1 MGSRRLRSPAA
12 PPPPP
17 PRWGGPGG
25 AALTATI
32 RPAADVPTAAP
43 PPAPAMVREAG
54 GAFADLWAN
63 LLLYLGAFFVVMAA
77 LIFVAY
83 SWRSL
88 GGTTKAAIMLGFT
101 AAFLGAGAA
110 CLRAPRVRPAG
121 HTFLAI
127 SALLT
132 PL

>member
-12 PPPPP
+12 PPGPPDPRGERKARLKPRAETTPRRP
-17 PRWGGPGG
+17 P
-25 AALTATI
+25 
-32 RPAADVPTAAP
+32 AP
-43 PPAPAMVREAG
+43 PTPAPAMAREAG
-54 GAFADLWAN
+54 GGFADLWAN

-88 GGTTKAAIMLGFT
+88 AGTTKAAIMLGFT
-101 AAFLGAGAA
+101 AAFLGAGAV

-121 HTFLAI
+121 HT
-127 SALLT
+127 
-132 PL
+132 